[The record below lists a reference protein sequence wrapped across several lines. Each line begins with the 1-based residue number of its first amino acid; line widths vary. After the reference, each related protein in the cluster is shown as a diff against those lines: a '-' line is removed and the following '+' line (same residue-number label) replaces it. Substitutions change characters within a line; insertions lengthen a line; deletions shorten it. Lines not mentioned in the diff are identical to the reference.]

1 MRIYLGITWRSSL
14 LFNFIIRRLIL
25 LVPVLLVVAVVAY
38 LATRIMPGD
47 PVILVLGDFAPP
59 EKIDAMRLQLGLD
72 KPLYIQF
79 GIWVQHI
86 LRGDL
91 GQSLFLNMPVTQAI
105 IGRLEP
111 TLLLALIGQSLGI
124 LLGVP
129 LGVLAAVRHRT
140 WIDQGSIGISLI
152 GISIPSFWLALML
165 IMVFSVKL
173 HLLPSSGYMPVAEAG
188 LGSVKYLIL
197 PGVTLGFM
205 QSGIIARMTRSSML
219 DILNQDFIRT
229 ARAKGLSE
237 KVVVLQHALRNALI
251 PVVTVIGFSMAVL
264 LGGTWIVETLFNIP
278 GTGSLAITA
287 IMRRDYPIIQGSMI
301 FTAGIYVLVNL
312 LVDISYAVINPRI
325 KYG

>member
-1 MRIYLGITWRSSL
+1 M
-14 LFNFIIRRLIL
+14 FNFIVRRLIL
-25 LVPVLLVVAVVAY
+25 LVPVLLVVAVVAF

-72 KPLYIQF
+72 KPIFIQF
-79 GIWVQHI
+79 VIWVQHI

-91 GQSLFLNMPVTQAI
+91 GHSLFLNMPVTQAI

-124 LLGVP
+124 LIGIP
-129 LGVLAAVRHRT
+129 LGILAAVRHRT
-140 WIDQGSIGISLI
+140 WIDQGSIVISLI
-152 GISIPSFWLALML
+152 GISIPSFWLALLL

-188 LGSVKYLIL
+188 LGAVKYLVL

-205 QSGIIARMTRSSML
+205 QSAIIARMTRSSML

-229 ARAKGLSE
+229 ARAKGLTE
-237 KVVVLQHALRNALI
+237 KVVILQHALRNALI
-251 PVVTVIGFSMAVL
+251 PVVTVMGFSMAVL

>member
-1 MRIYLGITWRSSL
+1 MFTAFGFSWRYPL
-14 LFNFIIRRLIL
+14 LFNFIVRRLML
-25 LVPVLLVVAVVAY
+25 LIPVLLVVAVVAF
-38 LATRIMPGD
+38 LATHMMPGD
-47 PVILVLGDFAPP
+47 PVIMVLGDFAPP
-59 EKIDAMRLQLGLD
+59 EQIAAMRLQLGLD
-72 KPLYIQF
+72 KPIYIQF
-79 GIWVQHI
+79 VFWVQQI

-124 LLGVP
+124 LIGVP
-129 LGVLAAVRHRT
+129 LGIMAAVRHRT

-152 GISIPSFWLALML
+152 GISVPSFWLALML
-165 IMVFSVKL
+165 IMVFSVRL
-173 HLLPSSGYMPVAEAG
+173 HLLPSSGYAPIAEAG
-188 LGSVKYLIL
+188 IGAAKYLIL

-205 QSGIIARMTRSSML
+205 QSAIIARMTRSAML
-219 DILNQDFIRT
+219 DILNQDYIRT

-237 KVVVLQHALRNALI
+237 KVVILQHALRNAMI

>member
-1 MRIYLGITWRSSL
+1 
-14 LFNFIIRRLIL
+14 LFNFIVRRLIL
-25 LVPVLLVVAVVAY
+25 LVPVLLVVAVVAF

-72 KPLYIQF
+72 KPIFIQF
-79 GIWVQHI
+79 VIWVQHI

-91 GQSLFLNMPVTQAI
+91 GHSLFLNMPVTQAI

-124 LLGVP
+124 LIGIP
-129 LGVLAAVRHRT
+129 LGILAAVRHRT
-140 WIDQGSIGISLI
+140 WIDQGSIVISLI
-152 GISIPSFWLALML
+152 GISIPSFWLALLL

-188 LGSVKYLIL
+188 LGAVKYLVL

-205 QSGIIARMTRSSML
+205 QSAIIARMTRSSML

-229 ARAKGLSE
+229 ARAKGLTE
-237 KVVVLQHALRNALI
+237 KVVILQHALRNALI
-251 PVVTVIGFSMAVL
+251 PVVTVMGFSMAVL